1 MQQLH
6 DLEIRSGFIAR
17 YFCFLQIHII
27 MSAQTDVVY
36 FNEVF
41 PASYSVLMYF
51 QEKKIEFEA
60 QRTDI
65 LAIASTPDESGEA
78 IDKVPMLKKR
88 NTDVVYIGAEKI
100 FEECVGTT
108 SKEIFLTQLEELMEE
123 LAFAVCLA
131 PENVAKSQLRWP
143 FHDRVVR
150 QNFVKYILHTHSDFR
165 QWLEKYSGEK
175 I

>member
-1 MQQLH
+1 
-6 DLEIRSGFIAR
+6 
-17 YFCFLQIHII
+17 

-60 QRTDI
+60 QRIDI
-65 LAIASTPDESGEA
+65 LAIASTPDESSEA
-78 IDKVPMLKKR
+78 IDKVPTLKKR
-88 NTDVVYIGAEKI
+88 NTNVVYIGAEKI
-100 FEECVGTT
+100 FEECVGSVGTT
-108 SKEIFLTQLEELMEE
+108 SNEIFLKRLEELMEE

-143 FHDRVVR
+143 FHDSVVR

-175 I
+175 LRI

>member
-1 MQQLH
+1 M
-6 DLEIRSGFIAR
+6 
-17 YFCFLQIHII
+17 I
-27 MSAQTDVVY
+27 MSAQTVVVY

-60 QRTDI
+60 QRIDI
-65 LAIASTPDESGEA
+65 LAIASTPDESGEV

-100 FEECVGTT
+100 FEEYVGTT
-108 SKEIFLTQLEELMEE
+108 SNEIFLTQLEELMEE
-123 LAFAVCLA
+123 LSFAVCLA

-150 QNFVKYILHTHSDFR
+150 QNFVKYALHNHSNFR
-165 QWLEKYSGEK
+165 QWLEQYSGEK